1 MNWLVDYL
9 LLLSV
14 LLVPAALFTL
24 AIHALEHLMQ
34 GRLARQFGWRAVLWT
49 GWLGTPIHE
58 FSHAVACWIFQHRID
73 EIRLFDPD
81 LEEGRLG
88 YVRHSYRRGNLYQ
101 EIGNVFIGTAP
112 LIGGSVVLVSLTW
125 LFYPAAIQAALSHSK
140 AIEFT
145 SLNASVG
152 QLFKAAGESLGTILQ
167 LENLVRPR
175 FWAFSYFVLCVGSHM
190 APSRTDYAGSLRGA
204 CLLLALLAIASIGVS
219 VLGGSPQLIAW
230 SLLQA
235 VAPLWGV
242 ALLALAICGLTAGV
256 VVILTSLF

>member
-1 MNWLVDYL
+1 MNWLVDFL
-9 LLLSV
+9 LLLGV
-14 LLVPAALFTL
+14 LLLPAVLFAL

-49 GWLGTPIHE
+49 GWLGTPVHE
-58 FSHAVACWIFQHRID
+58 FSHALACWIFQHRVD

-112 LIGGSVVLVSLTW
+112 LLGGSLVLLLLTW
-125 LFYPAAIQAALSHSK
+125 LFYPAAIRTALDH
-140 AIEFT
+140 ARDLEFS
-145 SLNASVG
+145 SLGRSVG
-152 QLFKAAGESLGTILQ
+152 QLWEAARSSLGVILDPA
-167 LENLVRPR
+167 NLLQPR
-175 FWAFSYFVLCVGSHM
+175 FWVFCYFVLCIGSHM

-204 CLLLALLAIASIGVS
+204 LLLLALLAIISIGIS
-219 VLGGSPQLIAW
+219 AAGGAPHLIAW
-230 SLLQA
+230 SLLQL

-242 ALLALAICGLTAGV
+242 ALLALAMCSLAAVVVVALTA
-256 VVILTSLF
+256 LF